1 MDSYAKILLVWRR
14 IRYQCHLQKNK
25 MKLLGDECSNSSSHG
40 STHARLR
47 VSILMMDSSQQETF
61 SIYKLIDLTHLFQGE
76 IPCYVFKGFPELMTD
91 DCI

>member
-1 MDSYAKILLVWRR
+1 
-14 IRYQCHLQKNK
+14 
-25 MKLLGDECSNSSSHG
+25 
-40 STHARLR
+40 
-47 VSILMMDSSQQETF
+47 MMDSSQQETF